1 METGCETVCEETE
14 VRTPEGR
21 RGENF
26 GVEGRVWSGA
36 KAKVVNPVFEAT
48 KGSLVFIPKGVEPL
62 FKDTEESSALTVL

>member
-14 VRTPEGR
+14 VTTPDGR
-21 RGENF
+21 RGENL
-26 GVEGRVWSGA
+26 GVEGRGWSGA

-48 KGSLVFIPKGVEPL
+48 KGSLVFIPKSVEPL